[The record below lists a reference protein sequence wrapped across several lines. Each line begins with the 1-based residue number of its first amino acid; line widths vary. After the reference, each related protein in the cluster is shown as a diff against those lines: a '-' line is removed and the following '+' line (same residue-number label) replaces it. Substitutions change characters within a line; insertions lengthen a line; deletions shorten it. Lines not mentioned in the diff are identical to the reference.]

1 MGGDRGEER
10 SKISDDLSW
19 RISRSTDEEVDGDA
33 HSPEGERSVVTLA
46 ADLQEAAAALAVGRR
61 VAEALQ
67 AQAAVAAAAAAAARE
82 TQSELEEEH
91 TRARHQTELA
101 KNIQRWWTDAVVTAD
116 DETVTGDSSGVNS
129 DSDEI
134 RRIPIPKQRNPDG
147 TVSSTDCG
155 VMVCAAIRRL
165 LLVTHAP
172 RQMQDWGF
180 RGNDGEMWRSY
191 IALDLHAGKIVPRQ
205 HELQEGWRT
214 QATW

>member
-1 MGGDRGEER
+1 MEQNRE
-10 SKISDDLSW
+10 S
-19 RISRSTDEEVDGDA
+19 
-33 HSPEGERSVVTLA
+33 
-46 ADLQEAAAALAVGRR
+46 
-61 VAEALQ
+61 AEATQ
-67 AQAAVAAAAAAAARE
+67 RSGSKNAVSHHAARH
-82 TQSELEEEH
+82 QSRVQEQDAIVGDSLG
-91 TRARHQTELA
+91 RHQTELA

-116 DETVTGDSSGVNS
+116 DETVTGGSSGVNS
-129 DSDEI
+129 DSDGI
-134 RRIPIPKQRNPDG
+134 RRIPIPKQRKPDG

-205 HELQEGWRT
+205 HELQERWRT